1 MRVLLAIDDSRFSE
15 VAVQELAARV
25 HAGGTQVLIVRVLEP
40 LLHTAIPRM
49 EPAYTAE
56 MVAQLE
62 DERKLA
68 DEAVAK
74 AADCLR
80 RAGFQVETRVVENE
94 VRTAILDIAAEW
106 CANLIVVGS
115 HSRKGVNK
123 FLLGSV
129 ADSIVRHAKCSV
141 WIVRVRQPA

>member
-15 VAVQELAARV
+15 AATQELATKV
-25 HAGGTQVLIVRVLEP
+25 HAKGTQVLILRVLEP
-40 LLHTAIPRM
+40 LLHTVIPRM

-56 MVAQLE
+56 MVARLE
-62 DERKLA
+62 DERKQA
-68 DEAVAK
+68 DETAAR
-74 AADCLR
+74 AADLLR
-80 RAGFQVETRVVENE
+80 RAGFQVDMRVVENE

-106 CANLIVVGS
+106 HADLIVVGS
-115 HSRKGVNK
+115 HGRRGVNK

-129 ADSIVRHAKCSV
+129 ADSITRHAKCSV